1 MSKYKH
7 WDLLDELPDGW
18 RVENSAGS
26 PLFGYVFISDGKSIL
41 YGGKRALL
49 KIEPQKPVDQPQ
61 KSTKPI
67 TQTSCGA
74 AKQPIDQNYR
84 MTANILARKKFEE
97 RLLLDI
103 RADLMVCKL
112 EGWSKTEYLSELM
125 SLIASLG
132 GGRREQSNDPLA

>member
-41 YGGKRALL
+41 NGGKRALL
-49 KIEPQKPVDQPQ
+49 KIKPQKPADQP
-61 KSTKPI
+61 KKPRPI
-67 TQTSCGA
+67 AQPSSA

-103 RADLMVCKL
+103 RADLMVCEL
-112 EGWSKTEYLSELM
+112 EGWSKTEYLSELR
-125 SLIASLG
+125 SLIASIG
-132 GGRREQSNDPLA
+132 GDRQDQSNETLA